1 MKRLLPIIFILSTV
15 SFQNCIDCGPQ
26 AELSVRIHFESDSL
40 KLDSVYALNAVS
52 QDAIIQQTSDFTP
65 RNYFRISLPI
75 SLVSD
80 TTTYVFRFAER
91 IDTLSIYYQRIFRY
105 KGGCGFI
112 TDAQKPSAGK
122 GYHSTFSK
130 TDIYYETYVNPD
142 VQPWTNTEPG
152 AGISISIQP

>member
-1 MKRLLPIIFILSTV
+1 MKHFLPVVLILSGIC
-15 SFQNCIDCGPQ
+15 FQSCIDCGPQ
-26 AELSVRIHFESDSL
+26 AELSVSIHFQGDSL

-52 QDAIIQQTSDFTP
+52 QEAIIRQTGDFTP
-65 RNYFRISLPI
+65 QSYFRVSLPI

-80 TTTYVFRFAER
+80 TTTYVFRFSER

-112 TDAQKPSAGK
+112 TDAQKPAAGK

-142 VQPWTNTEPG
+142 VQSWTNVEPG
-152 AGISISIQP
+152 AGISIWIQP